1 MSLGPITFAAIAAS
15 GIAAA
20 TQIPQGTYR
29 YVMSAGGSAIGSSTI
44 VVERGGGTV
53 SIGESAT
60 MGGTSLISH
69 RSLDA
74 TTFATLAYQAD
85 ARGKHLVA
93 SFEGNSATLAQGS
106 ASASITAAP
115 GAPFFVNDNMV
126 AGFAQIPATLQA
138 TGAKQLTLACVCA
151 GFVSVAA
158 NVLQGTA
165 PTRPAGVPADDDVV
179 TISMEGTAASLWFDP
194 KTAVLDRLDLPS
206 QQFTIVRESYAPAV
220 VALPRPA
227 EPTALPLPAAHYRS
241 SEVSVTA
248 DDGVALAATLT
259 MPGGATGSVPAFVF
273 IHGSGCL
280 DRDET
285 IGPNKVFAQL
295 ANRLSNDGYAVLRY
309 DKRSCG
315 KSGGTFATRDRLVAD
330 ALDAVAY
337 LRQRPGVDPK
347 RIYVLGHSEGGEL
360 APSVAIADG
369 HLAGIVL
376 LAPPAIP
383 LEQILMQQALRLAPP
398 SDRATIAQKEQEQ
411 LDAIADGKKTGAGD
425 AWLRSSFGIDP
436 AALVAKV
443 PCPILIVQ
451 GGGDVQVLAA
461 DTPRLA
467 SAARAAGRA
476 VTVAMLD
483 RDDHLFIRLKPGE
496 NSTTAEYYVP
506 AYLDPA
512 LFGAIEEWL
521 ASLHGTAVEPSR
533 GPLRPETK
541 GSNPGRQK

>member
-1 MSLGPITFAAIAAS
+1 MSFWRIAVAALTASALATAVSPPSRAAQA
-15 GIAAA
+15 GAGAAA
-20 TQIPQGTYR
+20 AQIPQGTYR
-29 YVMSAGGSAIGSSTI
+29 YAMSAGGSTIGSSTI
-44 VVERGGGTV
+44 VVERSGGTV

-60 MGGTSLISH
+60 MGGTSLVSH

-85 ARGKHLVA
+85 ASGKHLVA
-93 SFEGNSATLAQGS
+93 SFEGNSATLAQGT
-106 ASASITAAP
+106 ASASIAAAP

-126 AGFAQIPATLQA
+126 AGFAQVPATLEVTA
-138 TGAKQLTLACVCA
+138 AKQLTLACVCA
-151 GFVSVAA
+151 GFVSVLA
-158 NVLQGTA
+158 NVLQAAA
-165 PTRPAGVPADDDVV
+165 PARPAGVPADDDVV
-179 TISMEGTAASLWFDP
+179 TISMEGAVASLWFDP

-206 QQFTIVRESYAPAV
+206 QQFTIVRQSYAPAV
-220 VALPRPA
+220 IALPRPV
-227 EPTALPLPAAHYRS
+227 EPTPLPLPPAHYRS
-241 SEVSVTA
+241 SDANVTA

-259 MPGGATGSVPAFVF
+259 TPDGAAGSVPAFVF
-273 IHGSGCL
+273 IHGSGCI

-337 LRQRPGVDPK
+337 LRAQRGVDPK

-376 LAPPAIP
+376 LSPPAIP
-383 LEQILMQQALRLAPP
+383 LEQILMQQALRLATP
-398 SDRATIAQKEQEQ
+398 SDRATIAQKEQQE
-411 LDAIADGKKTGAGD
+411 LDAIADGGKTGAGN

-436 AALVAKV
+436 AALIAKV

-451 GGGDVQVLAA
+451 GGGDIQVLAA
-461 DTPRLA
+461 DTPRLV
-467 SAARAAGRA
+467 SAARAANRT

-483 RDDHLFIRLKPGE
+483 RDDHLFIQLKPGG
-496 NSTTAEYYVP
+496 NSTTAEYYIP

-512 LFGAIEEWL
+512 LFDAIEAWL
-521 ASLHGTAVEPSR
+521 ASLR
-533 GPLRPETK
+533 GA
-541 GSNPGRQK
+541 

>member
-1 MSLGPITFAAIAAS
+1 MSFWRIAVAALTASALATAVSPPSRAAQA
-15 GIAAA
+15 GAGGAAA
-20 TQIPQGTYR
+20 QIPQGTYR
-29 YVMSAGGSAIGSSTI
+29 YAMSAGGSTIGSSTI
-44 VVERGGGTV
+44 VVERSGGTV

-60 MGGTSLISH
+60 MGGTSLVSH

-85 ARGKHLVA
+85 ASGKHLVA
-93 SFEGNSATLAQGS
+93 SFEGNSATLAQGT

-126 AGFAQIPATLQA
+126 AGFAQVPATLEVTA
-138 TGAKQLTLACVCA
+138 AKQLTLACVCA
-151 GFVSVAA
+151 GFVSVLA
-158 NVLQGTA
+158 NVLQAAA
-165 PTRPAGVPADDDVV
+165 PARPAGVPADDDVV
-179 TISMEGTAASLWFDP
+179 TISMEGAVASLWFDP

-206 QQFTIVRESYAPAV
+206 QQFTIVRQSYAPAV
-220 VALPRPA
+220 IALPRPV
-227 EPTALPLPAAHYRS
+227 EPTPLPLPPAHYRS
-241 SEVSVTA
+241 SDANVTA

-259 MPGGATGSVPAFVF
+259 MPGGAAGSVPAFVF
-273 IHGSGCL
+273 IHGSGCI

-337 LRQRPGVDPK
+337 LRAQRGVDPK

-383 LEQILMQQALRLAPP
+383 LEQILMQQALRLATP
-398 SDRATIAQKEQEQ
+398 SDRATIAQKEQQE
-411 LDAIADGKKTGAGD
+411 LDAIADGGKTGAGN

-436 AALVAKV
+436 AALIAKV

-451 GGGDVQVLAA
+451 GGGDIQVLAA
-461 DTPRLA
+461 DTPRLV
-467 SAARAAGRA
+467 SAARAANRT

-483 RDDHLFIRLKPGE
+483 RDDHLFIQLKPGG
-496 NSTTAEYYVP
+496 NSTTAEYYIP

-512 LFGAIEEWL
+512 LFDAIEAWL
-521 ASLHGTAVEPSR
+521 ASLR
-533 GPLRPETK
+533 GA
-541 GSNPGRQK
+541 